1 MNYSNKNALKKE
13 LIIIAIICLLVMILI
28 PVLLKNMKFYF
39 YILFEGITLVAGI
52 LLGVIDYFYHKK
64 KWEEDLNV

>member
-1 MNYSNKNALKKE
+1 MNYINKKALKKE
-13 LIIIAIICLLVMILI
+13 LIIIAIICLIVMILI

-39 YILFEGITLVAGI
+39 YILFEGIALVAGI

>member
-13 LIIIAIICLLVMILI
+13 LIIIGIIILLIMILI
-28 PVLLKNMKFYF
+28 PIILKDMKFYF
-39 YILFEGITLVAGI
+39 YILFEGITLLAGI
-52 LLGVIDYFYHKK
+52 LLGVIDYYYRKR

>member
-13 LIIIAIICLLVMILI
+13 LIIIGIIILIIMILI
-28 PVLLKNMKFYF
+28 PIILKDMKFYF
-39 YILFEGITLVAGI
+39 YILFEGITLLAGI
-52 LLGVIDYFYHKK
+52 LLGVIDYYYRKR

>member
-13 LIIIAIICLLVMILI
+13 LIIIGIIILLIMILI
-28 PVLLKNMKFYF
+28 PIILKNMKFYF
-39 YILFEGITLVAGI
+39 YILFEGITLLAGI
-52 LLGVIDYFYHKK
+52 LLGVIDYYYRKR